1 MLLLLGNY
9 GNGAELMIFFL
20 FFCFLCNR
28 WSWEMGIKW
37 FLYLH
42 FVFVSTR
49 HVDSMSNCI
58 LKYVLCVKTKNFI
71 ATRKMCMNQEWKITS
86 ILIYPLKCMHYLC
99 LGFIYQFQ
107 LWVWLISMFLFL
119 VYVIA
124 FGKFQMRMWS
134 TNMVRL
140 LFLFLCYV

>member
-42 FVFVSTR
+42 FVFVSTT
-49 HVDSMSNCI
+49 HVGSMLNCI

-99 LGFIYQFQ
+99 LGFIYKFQ